1 MKKLLLAA
9 ALAAVSAPALSHAQ
23 AAPEAPAPAA
33 APAAPAAPRPDADPA
48 LWVLRDADT
57 TIYLFGTFHLLDG
70 RRDWFNDEVRTAFDR
85 SDELVLE
92 ILLPEN
98 QADMEPI
105 MTRYAAPADGRT
117 LSQRLPAALHARLA
131 AALDGVGLPAAAFE
145 RTDPWFP
152 SMMLAV
158 LGARR
163 IGITGEHGAE
173 GTLSAAA
180 RARGMRIGTVERI
193 EDQLGAFDGMSEA
206 GQIAQL
212 EQTIAAMD
220 RLGETFGP
228 MTDAWSAGDA
238 ERLYTL
244 MNSQAAQ
251 SPELHRAIFVER
263 NARWTNW
270 IRERMSR
277 PGTVF
282 MAVGVGHL
290 AGRDSVQAMLARHGL
305 RAARVT
311 Q

>member
-9 ALAAVSAPALSHAQ
+9 ALAAVSTPALSQAQ
-23 AAPEAPAPAA
+23 AAPAPAA
-33 APAAPAAPRPDADPA
+33 QSPAQATTPRPDADPA

-92 ILLPEN
+92 IVTPEN
-98 QADMEPI
+98 EAEIQPVLA
-105 MTRYAAPADGRT
+105 RFAAARGGRT
-117 LSQRLPAALHARLA
+117 LDQRLPAAVHARLGREL
-131 AALDGVGLPAAAFE
+131 AALGLPAAAFDG
-145 RTDPWFP
+145 TDPWFP
-152 SMMLAV
+152 AMLLAV
-158 LGARR
+158 GGAQR

-173 GTLSAAA
+173 RILKAAA
-180 RARGMRIGTVERI
+180 RARGMRVGAVERL
-193 EDQLGAFDGMSEA
+193 EDQLGALDGMPEA
-206 GQIAQL
+206 AQVAQL

-220 RLGETFGP
+220 RLGEAFGP
-228 MTDAWSAGDA
+228 MMDTWARGDS
-238 ERLYTL
+238 ESLYAM
-244 MNSQAAQ
+244 MNSQAEQA
-251 SPELHRAIFVER
+251 PELYRAVFVER

-270 IRERMSR
+270 IRERMQR

-305 RAARVT
+305 RATRVA